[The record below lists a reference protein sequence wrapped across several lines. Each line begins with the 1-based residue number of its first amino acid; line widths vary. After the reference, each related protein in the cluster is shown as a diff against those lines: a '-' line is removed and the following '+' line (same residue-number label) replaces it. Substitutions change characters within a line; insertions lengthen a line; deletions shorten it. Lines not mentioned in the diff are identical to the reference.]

1 MHARAGSWAR
11 PGRGLFLSCLL
22 LWSGL
27 RIVLGRLCRCSD
39 LEIVHDG
46 LDALDGSGV
55 GGCGGTFGIAAD
67 IAGEGDNSIG
77 GLDRNLLALDRLVG
91 INLALNLG
99 GHIAITAGLGATYGN
114 SQR

>member
-11 PGRGLFLSCLL
+11 PGRRLFLSCLF

-27 RIVLGRLCRCSD
+27 RIVLGRLRRCSD
-39 LEIVHDG
+39 LEIVHNG

-55 GGCGGTFGIAAD
+55 SGGGGALGIAAD
-67 IAGEGDNSIG
+67 VAGEGDNSIG

-91 INLALNLG
+91 INLALNFG
-99 GHIAITAGLGATYGN
+99 GDIAITAGPGATYGN